1 MNIFSFPEVEFFH
14 KEAIQEMMLDLLFCF
29 CKTHPELSYKQ
40 VLWLLLLPVMRWFLE
55 WLLVFAPF
63 TINELRGGGGVSK
76 IQTIRL
82 AYLLTLLWSGLW
94 KGWCLQS
101 HIAYLCTLPFSWPSP
116 PHTTMCPF
124 SIVVKLKVLNAPKS
138 FLTKHYG
145 FLSHRPL
152 DFFSL
157 PPLRHI
163 TAAGVLA
170 L

>member
-1 MNIFSFPEVEFFH
+1 
-14 KEAIQEMMLDLLFCF
+14 MMLDLLFCF

-101 HIAYLCTLPFSWPSP
+101 HIAYLCTLPFSWPFPPP
-116 PHTTMCPF
+116 PHHYVSILYRSQAEGFKCTKIIFNKALWVPF
-124 SIVVKLKVLNAPKS
+124 SPS
-138 FLTKHYG
+138 TWF
-145 FLSHRPL
+145 
-152 DFFSL
+152 FFSL

-163 TAAGVLA
+163 TTAGVLA

>member
-1 MNIFSFPEVEFFH
+1 MIPGMTFSFCSFH
-14 KEAIQEMMLDLLFCF
+14 HQWIEG
-29 CKTHPELSYKQ
+29 
-40 VLWLLLLPVMRWFLE
+40 W
-55 WLLVFAPF
+55 
-63 TINELRGGGGVSK
+63 GGVSK

-116 PHTTMCPF
+116 PPHTTMCPF

-152 DFFSL
+152 DFFFPSTLEAYYNCWCACSISL
-157 PPLRHI
+157 LQEFKIEFKFLKKFIFELESGFRYHNNPIKFQQTSMQKL
-163 TAAGVLA
+163 L
-170 L
+170 